1 MIVLST
7 PSSGGIKPF
16 SVSKKY
22 YTNQNHGSAVG
33 TAASPVYDSSSF
45 STVSDAGSRFQMD
58 MVSRLSQEV
67 RASTTTGK
75 VQDLRQA
82 VSSGAYQP
90 DPVEIAKRLL
100 FHLEG

>member
-7 PSSGGIKPF
+7 PTSGGIKPF
-16 SVSKKY
+16 SVSKRY
-22 YTNQNHGSAVG
+22 YNNLNHGAVAN
-33 TAASPVYDSSSF
+33 TASPVYDSSSF
-45 STVSDAGSRFQMD
+45 STVSDSNSRFQMD

-67 RASTTTGK
+67 RTTTTTGRI
-75 VQDLRQA
+75 QELRQA
-82 VSSGAYQP
+82 VSSGEYQP

>member
-7 PSSGGIKPF
+7 PTSGGIKPF
-16 SVSKKY
+16 SVSKRY
-22 YTNQNHGSAVG
+22 YNNLNHGSAAS
-33 TAASPVYDSSSF
+33 TASPVYDSSSF
-45 STVSDAGSRFQMD
+45 STVSDANRFQMD

-67 RASTTTGK
+67 RTTTTTGRI
-75 VQDLRQA
+75 QELRQA
-82 VSSGAYQP
+82 VSSGEYQP